1 MIIISLKL
9 YLLIK
14 HHLHLM
20 KNIKILIIKT
30 LIIHQYC
37 DSFIMATFSKS
48 IVDYYYYKYRDS
60 IFIFNFVYFNYIHN
74 KY

>member
-1 MIIISLKL
+1 MIIISIKL

-20 KNIKILIIKT
+20 KNIKIITIKT
-30 LIIHQYC
+30 LIIHQYY

-48 IVDYYYYKYRDS
+48 IVDYYYYYYKYRDS
-60 IFIFNFVYFNYIHN
+60 IFIFNFVNFNYIS
-74 KY
+74 